1 MTLRTLGLVA
11 AAVVAAF
18 VVGWCTGASNRTSL
32 AVDLSNAGIRADLAE
47 ARAAVL
53 EAQVSLTRSN
63 FGDARRSLER
73 ARAVAVRLQ
82 ERLREAGQTDR
93 AGQLNAALAQLEQAD
108 QLSGALDAA
117 AADAAAEALR
127 TLEASV
133 PTVVR

>member
-1 MTLRTLGLVA
+1 MTLKTLGLVA

-18 VVGWCTGASNRTSL
+18 VVGWCTGSPTP
-32 AVDLSNAGIRADLAE
+32 D
-47 ARAAVL
+47 ARRVYAAVL

-108 QLSGALDAA
+108 HLSGALDAA